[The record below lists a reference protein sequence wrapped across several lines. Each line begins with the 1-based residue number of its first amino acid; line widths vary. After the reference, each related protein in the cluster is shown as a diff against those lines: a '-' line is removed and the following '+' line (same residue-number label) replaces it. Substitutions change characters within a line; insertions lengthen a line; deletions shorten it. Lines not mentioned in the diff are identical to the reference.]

1 MLLIS
6 IIWRCGEICYLQV
19 SYVGRYVTVR
29 CHLWCKIGQIQH
41 SRVSEMFKIHGWKCM
56 NSVINTLNYNFQSYA
71 IWHTCLRCAVWRRV
85 MMMIIWYFCI
95 FCFSFF
101 LKALEKCTE
110 HPEELGP
117 LFKRYERKLHM
128 YVVYCQNKP
137 VSEYIVSEYIDTYF
151 EVCNFS
157 FWSVVLADGNS
168 KWYLLSICIII
179 CILCVQI
186 FSWAW
191 VEVSKCKL

>member
-1 MLLIS
+1 MKVYEFCNKHINSQFRKL
-6 IIWRCGEICYLQV
+6 CYMTHFMTQMCCVKKSHDDDNMVFLF
-19 SYVGRYVTVR
+19 S
-29 CHLWCKIGQIQH
+29 
-41 SRVSEMFKIHGWKCM
+41 F
-56 NSVINTLNYNFQSYA
+56 
-71 IWHTCLRCAVWRRV
+71 
-85 MMMIIWYFCI
+85 

-117 LFKRYERKLHM
+117 LFERYKRKLHM

-157 FWSVVLADGNS
+157 F
-168 KWYLLSICIII
+168 
-179 CILCVQI
+179 
-186 FSWAW
+186 
-191 VEVSKCKL
+191 

>member
-1 MLLIS
+1 MCCVKDSHDDDNMVFL
-6 IIWRCGEICYLQV
+6 
-19 SYVGRYVTVR
+19 
-29 CHLWCKIGQIQH
+29 
-41 SRVSEMFKIHGWKCM
+41 F
-56 NSVINTLNYNFQSYA
+56 F
-71 IWHTCLRCAVWRRV
+71 
-85 MMMIIWYFCI
+85 

-117 LFKRYERKLHM
+117 LFKRYERKLYM

-157 FWSVVLADGNS
+157 
-168 KWYLLSICIII
+168 Y
-179 CILCVQI
+179 
-186 FSWAW
+186 
-191 VEVSKCKL
+191 

>member
-1 MLLIS
+1 MKVYEFCNKHIKSWFPKL
-6 IIWRCGEICYLQV
+6 C
-19 SYVGRYVTVR
+19 YVTL
-29 CHLWCKIGQIQH
+29 LW
-41 SRVSEMFKIHGWKCM
+41 
-56 NSVINTLNYNFQSYA
+56 
-71 IWHTCLRCAVWRRV
+71 LRCAVWRRV
-85 MMMIIWYFCI
+85 MMMMIIWYFYV
-95 FCFSFF
+95 CFSIF

-110 HPEELGP
+110 HPEGLGT

-157 FWSVVLADGNS
+157 FWSVFLADVNS
-168 KWYLLSICIII
+168 KWDLLSICIII
-179 CILCVQI
+179 CILCVHI

-191 VEVSKCKL
+191 MEVSMQCKL